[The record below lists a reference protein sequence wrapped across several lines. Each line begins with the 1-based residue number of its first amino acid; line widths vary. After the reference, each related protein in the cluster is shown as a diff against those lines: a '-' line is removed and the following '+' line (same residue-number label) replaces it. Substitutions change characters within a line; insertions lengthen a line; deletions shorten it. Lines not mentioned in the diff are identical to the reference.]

1 MEVNTMSMMNND
13 REFVSM
19 IHQSNTDGDRF
30 VAIYKPMSDEERSA
44 LLKQWWEKKEN
55 RWATRF
61 EAPDILDRFSLDE
74 SCFPNKWFASMREC
88 ELNSVC
94 SY

>member
-1 MEVNTMSMMNND
+1 MKNNVN
-13 REFVSM
+13 FVSM
-19 IHQSNTDGDRF
+19 IHLADTDGNRF
-30 VAIYKPMSDEERSA
+30 VAIYKPMLEEERSA

-61 EAPDILDRFSLDE
+61 EAPDILDIFALDE
-74 SCFPNKWFASMREC
+74 SCFPNQWFESIMEC
-88 ELNSVC
+88 ERNSKC

>member
-1 MEVNTMSMMNND
+1 MKNVN
-13 REFVSM
+13 FVSM
-19 IHQSNTDGDRF
+19 IHFADTDGNRF
-30 VAIYKPMSDEERSA
+30 VAIYKPMPEEERSA

-61 EAPDILDRFSLDE
+61 EAPDILDVFPLDK
-74 SCFPNKWFASMREC
+74 SCFPNQWFENMSEC
-88 ELNSVC
+88 ERNSKC

>member
-1 MEVNTMSMMNND
+1 MKNNVN
-13 REFVSM
+13 FVSM
-19 IHQSNTDGDRF
+19 IHLADTDGDRF
-30 VAIYKPMSDEERSA
+30 VAIYKPMSDDERSA

-61 EAPDILDRFSLDE
+61 EAPDILDVFPLDE
-74 SCFPNKWFASMREC
+74 SCFPNQWFESTSEC
-88 ELNSVC
+88 ERNSKC

>member
-1 MEVNTMSMMNND
+1 MKNNVN
-13 REFVSM
+13 FVSM
-19 IHQSNTDGDRF
+19 IHLADTDGNRF
-30 VAIYKPMSDEERSA
+30 VAIYKPMSDDERSA

-61 EAPDILDRFSLDE
+61 EAPDILDVFPLDE
-74 SCFPNKWFASMREC
+74 SCFPNQWFESMSEC
-88 ELNSVC
+88 ERNSKC

>member
-1 MEVNTMSMMNND
+1 MKNVN
-13 REFVSM
+13 FVSM
-19 IHQSNTDGDRF
+19 IHLADTDGNRF
-30 VAIYKPMSDEERSA
+30 VAIYKPMSEEERSA

-61 EAPDILDRFSLDE
+61 EAPDILDMFPLDK
-74 SCFPNKWFASMREC
+74 SCFPNQWFENMSEC
-88 ELNSVC
+88 ERNSKC

>member
-1 MEVNTMSMMNND
+1 MKNVN
-13 REFVSM
+13 FVSM
-19 IHQSNTDGDRF
+19 IHLADTDGNRF
-30 VAIYKPMSDEERSA
+30 VAIYKPMSEEERSA

-61 EAPDILDRFSLDE
+61 EAPDILDVFPLDKL
-74 SCFPNKWFASMREC
+74 CFPNQWFENMSEC
-88 ELNSVC
+88 ERNSKC

>member
-1 MEVNTMSMMNND
+1 MKNNVN
-13 REFVSM
+13 FVSM
-19 IHQSNTDGDRF
+19 IHLADTDGNRF
-30 VAIYKPMSDEERSA
+30 VAIYKPMSEEERSA

-61 EAPDILDRFSLDE
+61 EAPDIFDMFPLDE
-74 SCFPNKWFASMREC
+74 SCFPNQWFESMSEC
-88 ELNSVC
+88 ERNSKC

>member
-1 MEVNTMSMMNND
+1 MKNVN
-13 REFVSM
+13 FVSM
-19 IHQSNTDGDRF
+19 IHLADTDGNRF
-30 VAIYKPMSDEERSA
+30 VAIYKPMSEEERSA

-61 EAPDILDRFSLDE
+61 EAPDILDVFPLDD
-74 SCFPNKWFASMREC
+74 SCFPNQWFENMSEC
-88 ELNSVC
+88 ERNSKC

>member
-1 MEVNTMSMMNND
+1 MKNVN
-13 REFVSM
+13 FVSI
-19 IHQSNTDGDRF
+19 IHLADTDGNRF
-30 VAIYKPMSDEERSA
+30 VAIYKPMSEEERSA

-61 EAPDILDRFSLDE
+61 EAPDILDVFPLDK
-74 SCFPNKWFASMREC
+74 SCFPNQWFENMSEC
-88 ELNSVC
+88 ERNSKC

>member
-1 MEVNTMSMMNND
+1 MKNVN
-13 REFVSM
+13 FVSM
-19 IHQSNTDGDRF
+19 IHLADTDGNRF
-30 VAIYKPMSDEERSA
+30 VAIYKPMSEEERSA

-61 EAPDILDRFSLDE
+61 EAPDILDIFALDK
-74 SCFPNKWFASMREC
+74 SCFPNQWFESMSEC
-88 ELNSVC
+88 ERNSKC

>member
-1 MEVNTMSMMNND
+1 MKNVN
-13 REFVSM
+13 FVSM
-19 IHQSNTDGDRF
+19 IHFADTDGNRF
-30 VAIYKPMSDEERSA
+30 VAIYKPMSEEERSA

-61 EAPDILDRFSLDE
+61 EAPDILDVFPLDK
-74 SCFPNKWFASMREC
+74 SCFPNQWFENMSEC
-88 ELNSVC
+88 ERNSKC

>member
-1 MEVNTMSMMNND
+1 MKNVN
-13 REFVSM
+13 FVSM
-19 IHQSNTDGDRF
+19 IHLADTDGNRF
-30 VAIYKPMSDEERSA
+30 VAIYKPMSEEERSA

-61 EAPDILDRFSLDE
+61 EAPDILDAFPLDD
-74 SCFPNKWFASMREC
+74 SCFPNQWFENMSEC
-88 ELNSVC
+88 ERNSIC

>member
-1 MEVNTMSMMNND
+1 MKNNVN
-13 REFVSM
+13 FVSM

-30 VAIYKPMSDEERSA
+30 VAIYKPMSDDERSA

-61 EAPDILDRFSLDE
+61 EAPDILDVFPLDE
-74 SCFPNKWFASMREC
+74 SCFPNQWFESMSEC
-88 ELNSVC
+88 ERNSRC

>member
-1 MEVNTMSMMNND
+1 MKNNVN
-13 REFVSM
+13 FVSM

-30 VAIYKPMSDEERSA
+30 VAIYKPMSDDERSA

-61 EAPDILDRFSLDE
+61 EAPDILDMFPLDK
-74 SCFPNKWFASMREC
+74 SCFPNQWFESMSEC
-88 ELNSVC
+88 ERNSKC

>member
-1 MEVNTMSMMNND
+1 MKNVN
-13 REFVSM
+13 FVSM
-19 IHQSNTDGDRF
+19 IHLADTDGNRF
-30 VAIYKPMSDEERSA
+30 VAIYKPMSEEERSA

-61 EAPDILDRFSLDE
+61 EAPDILDVFPLDE
-74 SCFPNKWFASMREC
+74 SCFPNQWFESMSEC
-88 ELNSVC
+88 ERNSKC